1 MFPTHGNNQI
11 NWASTD
17 YKLPLATSFHGT
29 PNVDTP
35 LAEVFNGTVKSGY
48 GKFFMPPSFDN
59 NDEEKC
65 RQTLFPLLHRIA
77 GDCGFTVTCR
87 FRKTAKV
94 VRAILVGCSRSEKY
108 QLPPENKK
116 NPRNCYTARPL
127 KSEHRCNFHFFLR
140 YDPLINRWYINA
152 NDRHHCLEH
161 RLHSRRQVLP
171 KARNILANDLDLFR
185 TLVNANLSPRTVAQ
199 VMLLKTGKQIDAKQV
214 SNFRHQCHECF
225 VTNEDGSKPNSS
237 AQRVLNYV
245 RNDPEISYVAV
256 MGGSMHM
263 MSPSLRMLHLKSG
276 CNEIQVGLTPE
287 DMSHYHE
294 EAAEEVALMQRVTKT
309 TKVTMLL
316 GLAWVTDQSLRN
328 FCMFPEVL
336 SGDTTHK
343 VNSSKMPLHT
353 YVGKNSENQIFPV
366 MHAFMSSEQQ

>member
-1 MFPTHGNNQI
+1 MIILYNIIKQYHNTKLWKDATCDPSPILSFHSLLSLINLEEMFPTHGNNQI

-127 KSEHRCNFHFFLR
+127 KSEHQCNFHFFCRILCSWYLLQR
-140 YDPLINRWYINA
+140 QLVSLPLQTQPGHSDNVRT
-152 NDRHHCLEH
+152 
-161 RLHSRRQVLP
+161 RLYYM
-171 KARNILANDLDLFR
+171 IL
-185 TLVNANLSPRTVAQ
+185 
-199 VMLLKTGKQIDAKQV
+199 
-214 SNFRHQCHECF
+214 
-225 VTNEDGSKPNSS
+225 
-237 AQRVLNYV
+237 
-245 RNDPEISYVAV
+245 
-256 MGGSMHM
+256 
-263 MSPSLRMLHLKSG
+263 
-276 CNEIQVGLTPE
+276 
-287 DMSHYHE
+287 
-294 EAAEEVALMQRVTKT
+294 
-309 TKVTMLL
+309 
-316 GLAWVTDQSLRN
+316 
-328 FCMFPEVL
+328 
-336 SGDTTHK
+336 
-343 VNSSKMPLHT
+343 
-353 YVGKNSENQIFPV
+353 
-366 MHAFMSSEQQ
+366 